1 MAQTIINKLSISEL
15 LSYQSILSQRINQM
29 EYTRDRNVPINEE
42 IYNSLLI
49 KKSKIDSRIN
59 QLIEIL

>member
-1 MAQTIINKLSISEL
+1 MSQPIINKLSISEL
-15 LSYQSILSQRINQM
+15 LSYQSILSQRISQM

-42 IYNSLLI
+42 LYNNLLI

-59 QLIEIL
+59 QLIELL